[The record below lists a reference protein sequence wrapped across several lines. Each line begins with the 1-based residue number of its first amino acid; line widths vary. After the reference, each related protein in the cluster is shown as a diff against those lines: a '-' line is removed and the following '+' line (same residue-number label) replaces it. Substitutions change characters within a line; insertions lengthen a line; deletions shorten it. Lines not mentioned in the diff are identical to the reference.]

1 MPTVAIHRSQLK
13 GVAMIDVTNEGLLTL
28 SEAARMLPGRVH
40 VSTLH
45 RWRLRGVQ
53 GVHLDT
59 AVVGGRR
66 YTSREALARFS
77 EAVTAA
83 RDGSPIPIRSAASR
97 ERAIRRS
104 EKELEE
110 AGI

>member
-1 MPTVAIHRSQLK
+1 
-13 GVAMIDVTNEGLLTL
+13 MIDLTSEQLLTL
-28 SEAARMLPGRVH
+28 SEAARLLPGRVH

-53 GVHLDT
+53 GIHLDT
-59 AVVGGRR
+59 AFVGGRR

-83 RDGSPIPIRSAASR
+83 RDGISSPIRSPASR
-97 ERAIRRS
+97 ERAIKRAER
-104 EKELEE
+104 ELDA

>member
-1 MPTVAIHRSQLK
+1 
-13 GVAMIDVTNEGLLTL
+13 MIDVTSEQLLTL
-28 SEAARMLPGRVH
+28 SEATRLLPGRVH
-40 VSTLH
+40 VSTVH

-53 GVHLDT
+53 GIHLET

-83 RDGSPIPIRSAASR
+83 RDGISISIRSPAAR
-97 ERAIRRS
+97 ERAVIRAER
-104 EKELEE
+104 ELEA